1 MKNVNNNE
9 PGENNEP
16 SGNNE
21 PGGNNNNEPG
31 GNNNEPHT
39 ERELELEKA
48 VASLTEKVK
57 ELTAVNQK
65 LYVRLGG
72 EQHDDTR
79 TDAEKTDDRL
89 RKFISSH
96 FNRATLKEDE

>member
-1 MKNVNNNE
+1 MENE
-9 PGENNEP
+9 
-16 SGNNE
+16 
-21 PGGNNNNEPG
+21 NNNNHE
-31 GNNNEPHT
+31 NENHENEHDEEQPHT

-89 RKFISSH
+89 RKFIVSH

>member
-1 MKNVNNNE
+1 MANENENHENENQENE
-9 PGENNEP
+9 PDE
-16 SGNNE
+16 SQ
-21 PGGNNNNEPG
+21 
-31 GNNNEPHT
+31 PHT
-39 ERELELEKA
+39 ERELELENA

>member
-1 MKNVNNNE
+1 MEN
-9 PGENNEP
+9 ENNHE
-16 SGNNE
+16 NE
-21 PGGNNNNEPG
+21 NHENEHDEG
-31 GNNNEPHT
+31 QPHT

-72 EQHDDTR
+72 EQHDDKR

>member
-1 MKNVNNNE
+1 MEN
-9 PGENNEP
+9 ENNE
-16 SGNNE
+16 NHETENHENE
-21 PGGNNNNEPG
+21 QDENQ
-31 GNNNEPHT
+31 PHT

-89 RKFISSH
+89 RKFIASH

>member
-1 MKNVNNNE
+1 MENENNNH
-9 PGENNEP
+9 ENENQENEQEE
-16 SGNNE
+16 NQ
-21 PGGNNNNEPG
+21 
-31 GNNNEPHT
+31 PHT

-89 RKFISSH
+89 RKFIASH
-96 FNRATLKEDE
+96 FNRSTLKEDE

>member
-1 MKNVNNNE
+1 MANE
-9 PGENNEP
+9 NEHNENENHENEHDE
-16 SGNNE
+16 NQ
-21 PGGNNNNEPG
+21 
-31 GNNNEPHT
+31 PHT
-39 ERELELEKA
+39 EREIELEKS
-48 VASLTEKVK
+48 VAELTEKVK

>member
-1 MKNVNNNE
+1 MAN
-9 PGENNEP
+9 ENNE
-16 SGNNE
+16 NHENE
-21 PGGNNNNEPG
+21 NHED
-31 GNNNEPHT
+31 EHEEDQPHT